1 MLFIGELPKQFIESI
16 RKDLTRITDSSWGE
30 YQAEVLR
37 ECSWI
42 EQIWVRHQV
51 KKLNVER
58 LKVIGATLELDKEA
72 GEDMLGM
79 PSYARSSVKMST
91 GTRVPPPSPIPIGL
105 TTPGGYYNAQQAQMN
120 AQHGLLQA
128 QAAQAAAGLL
138 GGKP

>member
-91 GTRVPPPSPIPIGL
+91 GTRVPPPPPIPISM
-105 TTPGGYYNAQQAQMN
+105 TTPGGYYNAQQA
-120 AQHGLLQA
+120 AQYGLLQS
-128 QAAQAAAGLL
+128 QAAQANSLL